1 MTGVSRHDFVEVTF
15 LLRKVQNV
23 DERRNGEGEEIKPRV
38 IVSTVGL
45 DAPRR

>member
-15 LLRKVQNV
+15 LLRKVRMLMRG
-23 DERRNGEGEEIKPRV
+23 EMGKGRRSSLSV

-45 DAPRR
+45 DAP